1 MELYNVQTMPLSNEP
16 KLRAVQEKILRG
28 EMLSVME
35 KVVAGRD
42 HTIRDLTGYKL
53 KPDHCYRAVSERTYQ
68 RYLDAGFVLG
78 ERANDEYREYVEDGK
93 TFNNNSGVDWFLGGV
108 ALKYGE
114 IILECPADKE
124 YFVPAFDNGTHLSFD
139 PNVRHFK
146 SSGTKKPIPMTM
158 ITHVF
163 DAKELKAQH
172 DKENLEQFLKVRE
185 LDRQK
190 MVQLREQQLMSLNQ
204 STLTD
209 DNVVGKTR

>member
-1 MELYNVQTMPLSNEP
+1 
-16 KLRAVQEKILRG
+16 
-28 EMLSVME
+28 
-35 KVVAGRD
+35 
-42 HTIRDLTGYKL
+42 
-53 KPDHCYRAVSERTYQ
+53 
-68 RYLDAGFVLG
+68 
-78 ERANDEYREYVEDGK
+78 
-93 TFNNNSGVDWFLGGV
+93 
-108 ALKYGE
+108 
-114 IILECPADKE
+114 
-124 YFVPAFDNGTHLSFD
+124 
-139 PNVRHFK
+139 
-146 SSGTKKPIPMTM
+146 MTM